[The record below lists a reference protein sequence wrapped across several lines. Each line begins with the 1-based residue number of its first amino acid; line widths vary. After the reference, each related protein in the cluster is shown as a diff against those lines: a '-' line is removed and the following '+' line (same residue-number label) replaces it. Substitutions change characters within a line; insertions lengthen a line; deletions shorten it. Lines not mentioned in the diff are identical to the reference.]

1 LQLTLSAGVTS
12 AAPEEPSDSL
22 MERGQKALQTA
33 LQSGGDR
40 TCVEQPPTEAAA
52 DDGVADAVGTAAE
65 NDSLEPADEA
75 VAVS

>member
-1 LQLTLSAGVTS
+1 V
-12 AAPEEPSDSL
+12 PF
-22 MERGQKALQTA
+22 
-33 LQSGGDR
+33 
-40 TCVEQPPTEAAA
+40 QPPTEAAA